1 MSLFAKIMVV
11 VNFILAVA
19 FLAAAGTLL
28 GAAEDYKAKYTG
40 LGEQTR
46 VEIATLKSQVDE
58 RDAKLKEGATARAA
72 AETKAAAAEA
82 VLKNLSSQND
92 QLAQASSQ
100 LRTDYDKLAAAQADL
115 QTKLA
120 DLNKTIDTTRAELAT
135 SEAARKDAEAKGR
148 ASADEI
154 ARLNQDKD
162 TAEKALAAATAARE
176 QVSKDLEESRVTLE
190 RYRREKGPVTGA
202 VNMKDVKGV
211 VQAVDN
217 RVDIYVISV
226 GSKDGVQPGYEFTIY
241 RGNEYVST
249 IVIDKVFPNYASGT
263 TKPGTKRRDVM
274 AGDEAATRL

>member
-28 GAAEDYKAKYTG
+28 GAAEDYKGKYEG
-40 LGEQTR
+40 YVRKAEE
-46 VEIATLKSQVDE
+46 EIAAQKKLVDE
-58 RDAKLKEGATARAA
+58 RDNKLRESSGRLADSEKAKAA
-72 AETKAAAAEA
+72 AES

-92 QLAQASSQ
+92 QLAAANSQ

-120 DLNKTIDTTRAELAT
+120 DLNKTIDSTRAELAT

-162 TAEKALAAATAARE
+162 TAEKALAAAMTARE
-176 QVSKDLEESRVTLE
+176 QVSKDLDEARVTLE
-190 RYRREKGPVTGA
+190 RYRKDKGNLTGGVA
-202 VNMKDVKGV
+202 MKDVHGV

-226 GSKDGVQPGYEFTIY
+226 GSKDGVQPGYEFTVY